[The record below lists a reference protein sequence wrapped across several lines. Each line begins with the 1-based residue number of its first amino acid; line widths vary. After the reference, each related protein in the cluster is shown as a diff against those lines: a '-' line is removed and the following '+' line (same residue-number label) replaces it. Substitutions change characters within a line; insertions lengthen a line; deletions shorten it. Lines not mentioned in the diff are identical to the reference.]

1 MPETTESRRPLKSR
15 QSRWARELAKALGRA
30 RVRPN
35 WISIAGVIFAGL
47 AAAFLVL
54 TPQYQGAARSTLFVA
69 AAAAIQ
75 LRLLANLMDGMV
87 AIEGGMQT
95 KLGLLFND
103 LPDRLADALILV
115 AAGYAV
121 QWVRWGAELGWAAA
135 LLALMTAYVRLLGG
149 AMGATQWFIGPMA
162 KQHRMAVLT
171 TACLLAALEAAVGRT
186 EHVITAALAVVS
198 LGSVATLVRRLRR
211 IITEVQA
218 N

>member
-1 MPETTESRRPLKSR
+1 MKPI
-15 QSRWARELAKALGRA
+15 QFA
-30 RVRPN
+30 
-35 WISIAGVIFAGL
+35 IFFAGL
-47 AAAFLVL
+47 AAACLVL
-54 TPQYQGAARSTLFVA
+54 TPKRQGPTTSTLFVA
-69 AAAAIQ
+69 AAVAIQ
-75 LRLLANLMDGMV
+75 LRLVANLMDGMV

-115 AAGYAV
+115 AAGYAI

-135 LLALMTAYVRLLGG
+135 LLALMTAYVRLLGA

-171 TACLLAALEAAVGRT
+171 AACLLAALEAAIGRT
-186 EHVITAALAVVS
+186 EHVITAALMVIS
-198 LGSVATLVRRLRR
+198 LGCVATLVRRLRR
-211 IITEVQA
+211 IIAEVQA